1 MGVQVLGVHFGR
13 GADIGSALQEVGL
26 WGSANGSALQEV
38 QISCGDALQGGAG
51 IEGCKS
57 GGSGWGCIE
66 LVGAGVGARWSC
78 MAVGGQ

>member
-1 MGVQVLGVHFGR
+1 MGECKWGCILGGVR
-13 GADIGSALQEVGL
+13 
-26 WGSANGSALQEV
+26 
-38 QISCGDALQGGAG
+38 ISCEDALQGGVG